1 MKSLSQGVANRGWTV
16 RPISISNVSQYHS
29 LTRPISLTSL
39 GGKPALEWFG
49 PWVTSFYNDTL
60 GRPPENQYVVEQV
73 KSLQAGRTMKDVVHQ
88 FLTSPELG
96 HVWGVWLYRHY
107 LDREPEPGA
116 AEGRR
121 DQFMQYTYFPQ
132 PSPFPPLTQFS
143 FQQVTKD
150 FCNSDEFKTKHPV
163 PKEFIKFLYYKIL
176 DRKQDPEVNDPSGF
190 QYWLSKINDGTSTLD
205 IIHSFLSS
213 PEYAYVTVN
222 NYFLKYMRIEH
233 PHDPDPQDPDSGLVK
248 RIMNMDPLQEVIK
261 DIVCSED
268 YKNSAYSTYC
278 ALSRAEQFTNCQG
291 GIVWINYPVTQSL
304 TPQSICRP
312 ASLHAVAS
320 IIREAEAAHKHVHPF
335 GSKWSFSDCAITNDY
350 VIDTTCLNQ
359 ELHKVKLALK
369 PDISLDVYHVEAG
382 IKIRNLYENLDRLGL
397 ALETMGG
404 ASGQTLAG
412 AISTGTHGGDKFMPP
427 LADSVLAIHLI
438 GIGGTQFWIEPSNGI
453 TDPALLK
460 THVVPDIDPNN
471 IIYDDSIFNTCLV
484 SLGSVGVIYAVVLRV
499 RQSYDLV
506 ETTLESTWQDFRENI
521 SAYMNDT
528 RSRFLQ
534 VIVSPYPGRN
544 NQNPCL
550 ITTRYEAGATEP
562 GHRRSQEKPEEVIRS
577 MYLSFSLDSI
587 LKLDRFGVTE
597 ENLNAMPSKEEAFAR
612 LVKEVLTLV
621 PQERSKLVE
630 YYWRII
636 RASARFPTK
645 TFRGSS
651 YSIMD
656 IGYQQVEQAPLSLPS
671 HSVEIFF
678 PDSVQNGTLSFVDFV
693 DRAIENIARAD
704 DTYFAGYI
712 ALRFMGPTRAF
723 LGMQQWKQT
732 CSVEIS
738 VLQGVP
744 GLPQLLAGLLNIG
757 LSGGALAHWGQ
768 QIDWADKSHGS
779 VYPKYTKWR
788 QGYARLSNNFSTR
801 TFENGLSLRWN
812 LTRPNDSKFISQIVP
827 TMVEPGQSVSVTIIM
842 QNSGVTAWTRSAS
855 YKLGESISHGV
866 TGTGWGISRVEL
878 PQDLLPG
885 AQVSFQF
892 NIIAPNK
899 GIGSGISKLFQWRML
914 QEMVEW
920 FGVETP
926 PLEIRIVP
934 RQGTTVTVPD
944 VIETS
949 KIQANRIILDA
960 FLVPKFTGSVGL
972 PNTVVDSQSPLGGA
986 VVPIGS
992 EVTVHLKAV
1001 LSP

>member
-1 MKSLSQGVANRGWTV
+1 MKSLSQAVANRGWTV
-16 RPISISNVSQYHS
+16 RPISISNVAQGSS
-29 LTRPISLTSL
+29 LSRPISLTSL
-39 GGKPALEWFG
+39 GGKPTLEWFG
-49 PWVTSFYNDTL
+49 PWVTSFYNDIL

-73 KSLQAGRTMKDVVHQ
+73 KTLRAGRSTRDVVHQ
-88 FLTSPELG
+88 FLTSQELG
-96 HVWGVWLYRHY
+96 YAWGVWLYRHY

-121 DQFMQYTYFPQ
+121 DQFMQYTFVPQ
-132 PSPFPPLTQFS
+132 PSPLPPLTQSS

-150 FCNSDEFKTKHPV
+150 FCNSDEFKFKHPV

-176 DRKQDPEVNDPSGF
+176 DRKQDPEVNDPGGF
-190 QYWLSKINDGTSTLD
+190 QYWLSKINNGTSTLD
-205 IIHSFLSS
+205 IIHGFLSS
-213 PEYAYVTVN
+213 PEYAYVTAN
-222 NYFLKYMRIEH
+222 NYFLKYLRIEH
-233 PHDPDPQDPDSGLVK
+233 PQNPNSGHVK

-261 DIVCSED
+261 DIVCSSE
-268 YKNSAYSTYC
+268 YINSAYC
-278 ALSRAEQFTNCQG
+278 ALSRAGQFTNCQG
-291 GIVWINYPVTQSL
+291 GIIWINYPVTQSL
-304 TPQSICRP
+304 TPHSTCRP

-320 IIREAEAAHKHVHPF
+320 IIREAEVARKHVHAF
-335 GSKWSFSDCAITNDY
+335 GSKWSFSDCAFTNDY

-359 ELHKVKLALK
+359 ELHTAKLALK
-369 PDISLDVYHVEAG
+369 PGISLHVYHVEAG

-438 GIGGTQFWIEPSNGI
+438 GVGGSQFWIEPTNGI

-460 THVVPDIDPNN
+460 KHVLPDIDPNN
-471 IIYDDSIFNTCLV
+471 IIYDDSIFNSCLV

-506 ETTLESTWQDFRENI
+506 ETTVESTWQNFRENI
-521 SAYMNDT
+521 SSYMNDT
-528 RSRFLQ
+528 KYRFLQ
-534 VIVSPYPGRN
+534 VIVSPYPDRN

-550 ITTRYEAGATEP
+550 ITTRYEAGATNP
-562 GHRRSQEKPEEVIRS
+562 GHRPQGDREKVVRN
-577 MYLSFSLDSI
+577 MYLSFSLNSI
-587 LKLDRFGVTE
+587 LTLDRFGVTE

-621 PQERSKLVE
+621 PEERSKMVE
-630 YYWRII
+630 YYWKII
-636 RASARFPTK
+636 STMYPTG

-656 IGYQQVEQAPLSLPS
+656 IGYEQTELASSSLPA
-671 HSVEIFF
+671 HSIEIFF
-678 PDSVQNGTLSFVDFV
+678 PDSAQNGTMSFVDFV
-693 DRAIENIARAD
+693 DRTIDNIGSAE

-712 ALRFMGPTRAF
+712 ALRFMGSTRAY
-723 LGMQQWKQT
+723 LGMQQWKHT
-732 CSVEIS
+732 CSAEIS

-757 LSGGALAHWGQ
+757 LSGGGLAHWGQ
-768 QIDWADKSHGS
+768 QIDWANKSHGS
-779 VYPKYTKWR
+779 VYPNYTKWR
-788 QGYARLSNNFSTR
+788 QGYARMSNNFSTR

-812 LTRPNDSKFISQIVP
+812 LTTPNDSKFISQIVP
-827 TMVEPGQSVSVTIIM
+827 TMMEPGQSVSVTVIM
-842 QNSGVTAWTRSAS
+842 QNSGVTTWTRSAS
-855 YKLGESISHGV
+855 YRLGESTTHGV
-866 TGTGWGISRVEL
+866 TDTDWGIRRIEL
-878 PQDLLPG
+878 TYDVLPG

-899 GIGSGISKLFQWRML
+899 GIGSGITKLFQWRML

-920 FGVETP
+920 FGIETP

-944 VIETS
+944 VIEIS
-949 KIQANRIILDA
+949 RIQANRIILDA
-960 FLVPKFTGSVGL
+960 FLVPKFTGTIGL
-972 PNTVVDSQSPLGGA
+972 PNTVVDSQSPLGGT
-986 VVPIGS
+986 VVPVGS
-992 EVTVHLKAV
+992 IVTVHLKAV
-1001 LSP
+1001 VSP